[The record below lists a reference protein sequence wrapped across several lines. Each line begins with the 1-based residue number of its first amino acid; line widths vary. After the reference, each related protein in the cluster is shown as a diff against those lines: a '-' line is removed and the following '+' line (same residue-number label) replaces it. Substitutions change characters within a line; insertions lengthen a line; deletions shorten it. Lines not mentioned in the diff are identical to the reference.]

1 MEQQIL
7 KINTSQKDFF
17 QSGATR
23 DVSFRKKTLQKLLI
37 AIQENEKEICE
48 ALFKDFKKPEFESV
62 VTETFIVI
70 NELKSV
76 LKNLTRWAKPKSVSP
91 TLLNFPSSDAIY
103 YQPYGTVLIIAPFNY
118 PFQLALLPLIGA
130 VAAGNTAVLKP
141 SEHTPHV
148 SALIKKIVSQVF
160 IPQHVSLIE
169 GGVACSQELLKN
181 TWDYIF
187 FTGSVAVG
195 KIVAK
200 AAAEY
205 LTPITLEL
213 GGKSPCIVD
222 DTAKIPLAARRIVFG
237 KFVNA
242 GQTCIA
248 PDYILVQKNVKQKL
262 VDALIAEIERFY
274 GKNPKDSPDL
284 ARIINYKNWQR
295 LCGYL
300 QGQKLAYG
308 GQSDAETLYLSP
320 TLVDE
325 PPMDSAVM
333 QEEIFGPILP
343 VLSYENREDIKKV
356 ISKNPNPLSLY
367 LFSENKKFSEK
378 IIREFSFGGGTVN
391 DTLVHF
397 ANPRLPFGGIG
408 NSGMGNYSGKFSF
421 ETFSH
426 KKSVVKRGTWIDLKI
441 RYAPYSGKIKRLK
454 QLLKWV

>member
-1 MEQQIL
+1 M
-7 KINTSQKDFF
+7 
-17 QSGATR
+17 
-23 DVSFRKKTLQKLLI
+23 
-37 AIQENEKEICE
+37 
-48 ALFKDFKKPEFESV
+48 
-62 VTETFIVI
+62 
-70 NELKSV
+70 
-76 LKNLTRWAKPKSVSP
+76 
-91 TLLNFPSSDAIY
+91 
-103 YQPYGTVLIIAPFNY
+103 IIAPFNY

-356 ISKNPNPLSLY
+356 IAKNPNPLSLY

-391 DTLVHF
+391 DTLVH
-397 ANPRLPFGGIG
+397 LPIPVCHSAVLVTAVWAIIAG
-408 NSGMGNYSGKFSF
+408 NLVLKLFRI
-421 ETFSH
+421 
-426 KKSVVKRGTWIDLKI
+426 KK
-441 RYAPYSGKIKRLK
+441 A
-454 QLLKWV
+454 